1 MNKTLFF
8 FILLIII
15 VDKKL
20 VANNSID
27 CTESNLESMQS
38 DFVLTLEEEIAMMD
52 KQLSIS
58 LNEFE
63 KCVDEDYK
71 VKKNSESSSSES
83 SNSESGS
90 SESSSSESS
99 SSESSNTS
107 NSNSSSN
114 NLEEKKSVP
123 SESISG
129 AEGSIESTE
138 SNNIEKNNGQ
148 ISQGMSDVTLDNGKI
163 PDDIPEDANDSAL
176 EKQIRRAAIKAKD
189 PEKKKRL
196 WNEYRKYK
204 GLNIRD

>member
-71 VKKNSESSSSES
+71 VKKNSESSNSESSNSES
-83 SNSESGS
+83 SNSESG
-90 SESSSSESS
+90 
-99 SSESSNTS
+99 NTS

-138 SNNIEKNNGQ
+138 SNNREKNNGQ
-148 ISQGMSDVTLDNGKI
+148 MSQGVSGVTLDNGKI

-176 EKQIRRAAIKAKD
+176 EKQIRRAAIKAKE

-204 GLNIRD
+204 GLDIRD

>member
-83 SNSESGS
+83 SNSESG
-90 SESSSSESS
+90 SSESS

-204 GLNIRD
+204 GLDIRD

>member
-83 SNSESGS
+83 G
-90 SESSSSESS
+90 SSESS

-148 ISQGMSDVTLDNGKI
+148 ISKGMSDVTLDNGKI

-204 GLNIRD
+204 GLDIRD

>member
-52 KQLSIS
+52 KQLSSS
-58 LNEFE
+58 LNKFE

-71 VKKNSESSSSES
+71 VKKNSESSNSESSSSES
-83 SNSESGS
+83 SN
-90 SESSSSESS
+90 SESS

>member
-38 DFVLTLEEEIAMMD
+38 DFVLTLEEQIAMMD
-52 KQLSIS
+52 KQLSSS

-71 VKKNSESSSSES
+71 VKKNSESISSES
-83 SNSESGS
+83 SNSESG
-90 SESSSSESS
+90 SSESS

-123 SESISG
+123 SESVSG

-138 SNNIEKNNGQ
+138 SNNREKNNGQ
-148 ISQGMSDVTLDNGKI
+148 MSQGVSGVTLDNGKI

-176 EKQIRRAAIKAKD
+176 EKQIRRAAIKAKE

-204 GLNIRD
+204 GLDIRD